1 MIKLIVGLGN
11 PGVEY
16 RATRHNAGFWLIDLL
31 VNDANTQLHQDHRFH
46 GYLARA
52 TIAGQML
59 WLLKP
64 LTFMNHSGRAVA
76 ALAHFYQITPSE
88 ILVIHDELDM
98 PSGRARFKLGG
109 GHGGHN
115 GLKDITALLGDP
127 GFWRLRIGIG
137 HPRDRSASTKQYQQD
152 VAAYVLSPPS
162 LEEQI
167 DIDRAMMRSQQALPL
182 LLSGDS
188 SAAMQKLHIE

>member
-16 RATRHNAGFWLIDLL
+16 RATRHNAGFWLLDLL
-31 VNDANTQLHQDHRFH
+31 AQEAGVQFAQEQRFH
-46 GYLARA
+46 GHLARA
-52 TIAGQML
+52 KIADNLL

-76 ALAHFYQITPSE
+76 ALAHFYQIKAPE
-88 ILVIHDELDM
+88 ILVVHDELDLA
-98 PSGRARFKLGG
+98 PGCARFKLSG

-115 GLKDITALLGDP
+115 GLKDIVALLGEP
-127 GFWRLRIGIG
+127 SFWRLRMGIG
-137 HPRDRSASTKQYQQD
+137 HPRDRSISAKKQQQD
-152 VAAYVLSPPS
+152 VAAYVLARPP

-167 DIDRAMMRSQQALPL
+167 EIDHALTRAQAALPL
-182 LLSGDS
+182 LLQGNGA
-188 SAAMQKLHIE
+188 AAMQKLHVT

>member
-11 PGVEY
+11 PGIEY

-31 VNDANTQLHQDHRFH
+31 AQQAGVQFSQEQRFH

-52 TIAGQML
+52 KIAGNLL

-76 ALAHFYQITPSE
+76 QLAHFYQITAPE

-98 PSGRARFKLGG
+98 PPGRARFKLGG

-115 GLKDITALLGDP
+115 GLRDITALLGDA

-137 HPRDRSASTKQYQQD
+137 HPRDRSISAKKQQQD
-152 VAAYVLSPPS
+152 VAAYVLAAPP

-167 DIDRAMMRSQQALPL
+167 EIDHALTRAQEGLSL
-182 LLSGDS
+182 LIQGNST
-188 SAAMQKLHIE
+188 AAMGFVA

>member
-11 PGVEY
+11 PGIEY

-31 VNDANTQLHQDHRFH
+31 AQQAGVQFSQEQRFH

-52 TIAGQML
+52 KIAGNLL

-76 ALAHFYQITPSE
+76 QLAHFYQIVAPE

-98 PSGRARFKLGG
+98 PPGHARFKLGG

-115 GLKDITALLGDP
+115 GLRDITALLGDA
-127 GFWRLRIGIG
+127 GFWRLRIGVG
-137 HPRDRSASTKQYQQD
+137 HPRDRSISAKKQQQD
-152 VAAYVLSPPS
+152 VAAYVLAAPP

-167 DIDRAMMRSQQALPL
+167 EIDRALTRAQEGLSL
-182 LLSGDS
+182 LVQGNSA
-188 SAAMQKLHIE
+188 AAMQKLHIA

>member
-16 RATRHNAGFWLIDLL
+16 CATRHNAGFWLVDLL
-31 VNDANTQLHQDHRFH
+31 AQQAGAQFCQERRFH

-52 TIAGQML
+52 QIAGATL

-76 ALAHFYQITPSE
+76 ALAHFYQITVSE

-98 PSGRARFKLGG
+98 PPGRVRFKLGG

-115 GLKDITALLGDP
+115 GLKDITALLGDA

-137 HPRDRSASTKQYQQD
+137 HPRDRSISAKKQQQD
-152 VAAYVLSPPS
+152 VAAYVLAAPP

-167 DIDRAMMRSQQALPL
+167 EIDRALMGTQEALSL
-182 LLSGDS
+182 LVQGNSA
-188 SAAMQKLHIE
+188 AAMQKLHIA

>member
-11 PGVEY
+11 PGIEY
-16 RATRHNAGFWLIDLL
+16 RATRHNVGFWLVDLL
-31 VNDANTQLHQDHRFH
+31 AQQASVQFCQEQRFH

-52 TIAGQML
+52 QIAGNLL

-76 ALAHFYQITPSE
+76 ALAHFYQITVPE

-98 PSGRARFKLGG
+98 PPGRARFKLGG

-115 GLKDITALLGDP
+115 GLRDIIALLGDS

-137 HPRDRSASTKQYQQD
+137 HPRDRSISEKKQQRD
-152 VAAYVLSPPS
+152 VAAYVLAAPP

-167 DIDRAMMRSQQALPL
+167 EIDHALTRAQEALSL
-182 LLSGDS
+182 LVQGNST
-188 SAAMQKLHIE
+188 AAMQKLHIA